1 MAVFNVIEHAELSSA
16 VTVWTSGTFA
26 TSYDHLFITM
36 SARLDSGY
44 NSGGYWRFNSDAGNN
59 YSMTD
64 LQSYNASSVGTY
76 YSTAG
81 NAIGFTPFSGASS
94 TANTFGSL
102 TMWIPN
108 YANTSYYKTVLITS
122 GAESMTT
129 TSSQYAVKRTAGL
142 WQSTSAI
149 TSFNVHINGG
159 HDFVQYSSYTVY
171 GVTNDA

>member
-1 MAVFNVIEHAELSSA
+1 MAVFNVIEHVELSSA
-16 VTVWTSGTFA
+16 VATWTSGTFA

-44 NSGGYWRFNSDAGNN
+44 NSAGYWRFNGDTGNN

-76 YSTAG
+76 YSASNDG
-81 NAIGFTPFSGASS
+81 IGFPPFSGSSS

-102 TMWIPN
+102 KMWIPN
-108 YANTSYYKTVLITS
+108 YANTSYFKPVLITS

-142 WQSTSAI
+142 YRSTSAI

-171 GVTNDA
+171 GVNGA